1 MTTSETVIL
10 AAGGTGG
17 HLYPAEA
24 LAQELLDR
32 GHKVIIVTDK
42 RGAAFQN
49 LGDKVEVL
57 TVPAATFKAGI
68 ANKIKAVIEILSGIV
83 QAAKLLRKYKPAIVV
98 GFGGYPSFPTVFAAQ
113 WTGFRTI
120 IHEQNAVLGKANL
133 HLAGK
138 AVAIAASLQDT
149 RGIKDANQSKVT
161 VTGNPVRPAIRALR
175 EIPYPPLDGTFEIFI
190 TGGSTALTRVFND
203 TVPVAIML
211 LPENLR
217 QRVHIVHQCRAGE
230 TAMTAASYG
239 KAGVTSEIKEFFDDM
254 PARLAVCHLFIG
266 RSGAS
271 TVAELSVAGRPAIF
285 VPYPGHTDQQQTHN
299 AEPLEQKGG
308 CLIIQ
313 EEDFTSQ
320 TLSGEIE
327 KFMKDPALLQKA
339 AEAAKSCGQPDA
351 ARNLA
356 DLVERTLHP
365 GG

>member
-24 LAQELLDR
+24 LAQELLGR
-32 GHKVIIVTDK
+32 GHKVVIITDK

-49 LGDKVEVL
+49 LGDQVEVL

-68 ANKIKAVIEILSGIV
+68 VNKINAVLEILSGIL
-83 QAAKLLRKYKPAIVV
+83 QAAKLLRKYRPAIVV
-98 GFGGYPSFPTVFAAQ
+98 GFGGYPSFPTMFAAQ
-113 WTGFRTI
+113 WTGLKTI

-175 EIPYPPLDGTFEIFI
+175 ALPYPPLDGVFEIFI
-190 TGGSTALTRVFND
+190 TGGSTALTHVFND
-203 TVPVAIML
+203 AVPVAIML
-211 LPENLR
+211 LPEDLR
-217 QRVHIVHQCRAGE
+217 QRVHVVHQCRAGE
-230 TAMTAASYG
+230 AAATAESYR
-239 KAGVTSEIKEFFDDM
+239 KAGVKAEIKEFFSDM
-254 PARLAVCHLFIG
+254 PERLAACHLFIG

-271 TVAELSVAGRPAIF
+271 TVAEISVAGRPAIF
-285 VPYPGHTDQQQTHN
+285 VPYPGHADRQQTYN

-320 TLSGEIE
+320 TLAAELE
-327 KFMKDPALLQKA
+327 KFMKDPALLQQA
-339 AEAAKSCGQPDA
+339 AATAKSCGQPEA
-351 ARNLA
+351 VKNLA
-356 DLVERTLHP
+356 DLVEGTLQR